1 MSDNF
6 KNLSFEEALSELEK
20 IVHALEGGKMTLED
34 SITSYERGALLR
46 QYCENKL
53 NEAESRI
60 QFITQQP
67 DGSLTTSSS

>member
-20 IVHALEGGKMTLED
+20 IVHALESGKMSLEEA
-34 SITSYERGALLR
+34 ITAYERGVLLR

-60 QFITQQP
+60 QVITQQP
-67 DGSLTTSSS
+67 DGSIGMSSL

>member
-1 MSDNF
+1 MSDSF

-20 IVHALEGGKMTLED
+20 IVHTLESGKMSLEEA
-34 SITSYERGALLR
+34 ITAYERGALLR

-60 QFITQQP
+60 QVITQQP
-67 DGSLTTSSS
+67 DGSLNMSSL

>member
-1 MSDNF
+1 MLDNF

>member
-20 IVHALEGGKMTLED
+20 IVHALESGKMSLEEA
-34 SITSYERGALLR
+34 ITAYERGAFLR

-53 NEAESRI
+53 HEAESRI
-60 QFITQQP
+60 QVITQQP
-67 DGSLTTSSS
+67 DGSIGMSSL

>member
-1 MSDNF
+1 MLDNF

-20 IVHALEGGKMTLED
+20 IVHALEGGKMTLEE

-53 NEAESRI
+53 NEAEARI
-60 QFITQQP
+60 QVITQQP
-67 DGSLTTSSS
+67 DGSLNTSPL